1 MRSEIRTFAVTAL
14 ILTLGAGA
22 ASLAKPKTITLPPET
37 AALKETSEP
46 GFELTSNACTVCHS
60 VDYIAMQPRGQG
72 KDFWTGEVTK
82 MVNVYGAP
90 VQDAERPAI
99 VDYLTHNY

>member
-1 MRSEIRTFAVTAL
+1 M
-14 ILTLGAGA
+14 LGAGA
-22 ASLAKPKTITLPPET
+22 ASLAKPKFITLPPET
-37 AALKETSEP
+37 AALKKTSEP
-46 GFELTSNACTVCHS
+46 GFELTANTCTVCHS

-82 MVNVYGAP
+82 MVNVYGAT

-99 VDYLTHNY
+99 VDYLAHNY

>member
-1 MRSEIRTFAVTAL
+1 MRSDIRTLAATAL

-82 MVNVYGAP
+82 MVNVYGAT